1 MAIKK
6 ESTVATGI
14 PHLNEEESKKKTT
27 KSMKIV
33 KKNRNRTATMIHNVT
48 FWFIVAAG
56 ISIENYTIRFV
67 HINFKVL

>member
-14 PHLNEEESKKKTT
+14 PHLNEEKKKKT
-27 KSMKIV
+27 KSMEMV
-33 KKNRNRTATMIHNVT
+33 EKNRNRTATMIHNVT

>member
-14 PHLNEEESKKKTT
+14 PHLNEEEKQKKT